1 MDRWARWLVTHP
13 RTVLVLAACATL
25 VLARDARQVRFES
38 SLASVLPKGDPAV
51 AYYEET
57 RCFLSFERSFMRPVF
72 EGKSGVT
79 R

>member
-57 RCFLSFERSFMRPVF
+57 RKHFGSDDVAVI
-72 EGKSGVT
+72 GV
-79 R
+79 RVSS